1 MISARRIRRP
11 SAALVVS
18 FAALFAAMSGTG
30 YAALKITGSSIVNST
45 VTGAD
50 IKNKSLGPQEHKPD
64 SLGGAQINESLLG
77 TVPQAAQATQA
88 AEAAHAAKATDADT
102 VGGVAPSAFMVK
114 QPRAF
119 EWPIP
124 GTANFANNAVVAS
137 MPDRDPGVYVVTA
150 KLTYDNDGAT
160 ASESCTLHVPGA
172 DDTTS
177 FIVDANT
184 ETIMLEKVTSS
195 DAVFNPT
202 VTCTGDGTD
211 DLHGT
216 GRIIAVRLD

>member
-1 MISARRIRRP
+1 MIYARRIRRP

-77 TVPQAAQATQA
+77 TVPQAA
-88 AEAAHAAKATDADT
+88 KATDADT
-102 VGGVAPSAFMVK
+102 VGGTPASAFMLK

-119 EWPIP
+119 EAPIP
-124 GTANFANNAVVAS
+124 AATNIANNAVIGTLA
-137 MPDRDPGVYVVTA
+137 DLQPGAYVVTA
-150 KLTYDNDGAT
+150 KLTYDNDGVVQT
-160 ASESCTLHVPGA
+160 QTCTLHVPGGN
-172 DDTTS
+172 DVTQFTTDLTDTETLTLQKVTTS
-177 FIVDANT
+177 N
-184 ETIMLEKVTSS
+184 
-195 DAVFNPT
+195 AVFSPS
-202 VTCTGDGTD
+202 VSCTSDPGDD
-211 DLHGT
+211 DIVGN
-216 GRIIAVRLD
+216 GNIIAVRVD